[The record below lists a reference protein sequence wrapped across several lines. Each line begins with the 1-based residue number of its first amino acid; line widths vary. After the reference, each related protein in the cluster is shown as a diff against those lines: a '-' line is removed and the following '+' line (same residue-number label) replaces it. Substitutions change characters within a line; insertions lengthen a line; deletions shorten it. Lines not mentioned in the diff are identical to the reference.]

1 MVKSYFPKTYRQ
13 ALEILAKSNP
23 AIIAGGT
30 DLMVKKRRWSG
41 LSPGFSEDM
50 IFISQLRE
58 LDYIRRENG
67 KIYIGANVTL
77 EKLLHDKD
85 IPEILKKAVASMASP
100 GVRHTAT
107 LAGNI
112 ANASPAGDT
121 LPVLYILNAR
131 IVIGSLERENVIQIE
146 DFILGPG
153 SIDLR
158 RSEIIKEII
167 IDDTDFDFM
176 MYEKVGGRKSDA
188 ISKVSFA
195 AAVSSVFDMVTDMR
209 IAIGAV
215 APTVVRIREFELQLI
230 DTPVNEMAQISGL
243 VKDLYKPL
251 IKPISDQRSTADYRK
266 MCVLNFIE
274 EFLNKAGKRIGKEK
288 DIDW

>member
-1 MVKSYFPKTYRQ
+1 MVK
-13 ALEILAKSNP
+13 N
-23 AIIAGGT
+23 
-30 DLMVKKRRWSG
+30 RRWSG
-41 LSPGFSEDM
+41 LPPGFSDNM
-50 IFISQLRE
+50 LFISQLRE
-58 LDYIRRENG
+58 LDFIRRESG
-67 KIYIGANVTL
+67 KISIGANVTL

-85 IPEILKKAVASMASP
+85 IPGILKKAVESMASP

-131 IVIGSLERENVIQIE
+131 IVIGSFERENVIPIE
-146 DFILGPG
+146 NFILGPG
-153 SIDLR
+153 SIDLH
-158 RSEIIKEII
+158 RSEIISEII
-167 IDDTDFDFM
+167 IDDTDFDFI

-195 AAVSSVFDMVTDMR
+195 AAVSSAFDMVTDIR

-215 APTVVRIREFELQLI
+215 APTVVRMRKFELRLRE
-230 DTPVNEMAQISGL
+230 TPVREMAQISDM
-243 VKDLYKPL
+243 VKDLYEPL
-251 IKPISDQRSTADYRK
+251 IIPISDQRSTADYRK
-266 MCVLNFIE
+266 MCALNFIE
-274 EFLNKAGKRIGKEK
+274 EFLKNAEKRIGEEE

>member
-1 MVKSYFPKTYRQ
+1 
-13 ALEILAKSNP
+13 
-23 AIIAGGT
+23 
-30 DLMVKKRRWSG
+30 MVKKRRWSG
-41 LSPGFSEDM
+41 LPPGFSDDM
-50 IFISQLRE
+50 IFISQLKE
-58 LDYIRRENG
+58 LDFIRRENG
-67 KIYIGANVTL
+67 KISIGANVTL
-77 EKLLHDKD
+77 EKLLHDID
-85 IPEILKKAVASMASP
+85 TPDILKKAVASMASP

-131 IVIGSLERENVIQIE
+131 IVIGSLEKEIVVPIE

-158 RSEIIKEII
+158 RNEIIIEII
-167 IDDTDFDFM
+167 IDDTDFDFI

-195 AAVSSVFDMVTDMR
+195 GAVSSVFDMVTDMR

-215 APTVVRIREFELQLI
+215 ASTVVRIREFELRLRE
-230 DTPVNEMAQISGL
+230 TPVSEMAQISDM
-243 VKDLYKPL
+243 VKDLYEPL
-251 IKPISDQRSTADYRK
+251 IKPISDQRSTAEYRK
-266 MCVLNFIE
+266 MCALNFIE
-274 EFLNKAGKRIGKEK
+274 KFLKNAGKRIGKEK